1 MSGNGRIFLGS
12 KNLTVG
18 GVNQSSTFSGVISDG
33 EFLNLP
39 PVFPPPQQTSYIGGS
54 LTKVGTGTLTL
65 TGENTYEGGT
75 TISAGTLQLGDG
87 RTTGNVFG
95 NITNNAILAFNR
107 SDTYTFGGTISGTGS
122 VQQNGP
128 GTTVFTANHTYQGG
142 TNIAAGTL
150 QLGNGGTSGSIAG
163 NVTNNGIL
171 AFNRSDSYT
180 FGGIISGTGNVLQS
194 GRGTTVLA
202 ANNTYSGGTTIAAG
216 SILTQSSSA
225 LGSGPVTFGSGTAL

>member
-75 TISAGTLQLGDG
+75 TISAVLSSLVMDEQPETYLGILQTTQFWHLIEATLTHLGEQSAG
-87 RTTGNVFG
+87 LAASNRMALERLYLPRTTPTREARTSLQERSN
-95 NITNNAILAFNR
+95 LATEER
-107 SDTYTFGGTISGTGS
+107 AEALREMS
-122 VQQNGP
+122 P
-128 GTTVFTANHTYQGG
+128 TTESWRL
-142 TNIAAGTL
+142 IAATV
-150 QLGNGGTSGSIAG
+150 IR
-163 NVTNNGIL
+163 L
-171 AFNRSDSYT
+171 AELSAELAMSCRAVGERLCSQP
-180 FGGIISGTGNVLQS
+180 IIHTQAERRLRPDQS
-194 GRGTTVLA
+194 
-202 ANNTYSGGTTIAAG
+202 
-216 SILTQSSSA
+216 
-225 LGSGPVTFGSGTAL
+225 